1 MRRRFEVFFPRH
13 SPEDLFALADEIEA
27 YPQFVPACRAARVLS
42 REGTW
47 RRVEN
52 VFGFGALRFVFVSE
66 ARADPPREIVVESQ
80 DGPIRDFHLL
90 WRFAPR
96 GEGCLLTCDLTLEL
110 KSRLLDALAVLAAP
124 EFERR
129 VVAGFERRAA
139 ALAKERGRA

>member
-1 MRRRFEVFFPRH
+1 MRRRFEIFFPRH
-13 SPEDLFALADEIEA
+13 SPEDLFSLADDVEA
-27 YPQFVPACRAARVLS
+27 YPDFVPACRAARVLK

-66 ARADPPREIVVESQ
+66 ARADPPRELVVESH
-80 DGPIRDFHLL
+80 DGPIRNLRLL

-96 GEGCLLTCDLTLEL
+96 GEGCLLTCDLALEL
-110 KSRLLDALAVLAAP
+110 KSGLLDALAALAAP
-124 EFERR
+124 AFERK

-139 ALAKERGRA
+139 ALAKDRGQA